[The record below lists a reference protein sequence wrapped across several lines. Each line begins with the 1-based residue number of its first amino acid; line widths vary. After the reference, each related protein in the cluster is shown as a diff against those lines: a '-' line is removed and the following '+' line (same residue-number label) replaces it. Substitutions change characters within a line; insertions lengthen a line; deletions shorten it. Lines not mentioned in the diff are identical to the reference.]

1 MSSLSRREFFI
12 GNLAK
17 KFHANEKVEKPEVVI
32 GKIADFPIGEKKLLE
47 KYQLTVESFSE
58 GLRARSSSFSG
69 KDKFYSI
76 KANQLGELIVDR
88 SKSWPA
94 ELVFSILTYEPT
106 DFDSPKEDRS

>member
-1 MSSLSRREFFI
+1 MSSLSRREFFM
-12 GNLAK
+12 GNLVK
-17 KFHANEKVEKPEVVI
+17 KFYADEKIENPEVII

-58 GLRARSSSFSG
+58 GLRVRSNCFNSKG
-69 KDKFYSI
+69 KFYSI
-76 KANQLGELIVDR
+76 KANQSGELIVDR